1 MGGLFKWPSVH
12 DVLVYRNEVRQLV
25 LDVID
30 KTPLELPVTE
40 DSPWVVDNSYCTITT
55 KVKYLY

>member
-30 KTPLELPVTE
+30 KTPLQLPVTE
-40 DSPWVVDNSYCTITT
+40 DSPWVVDNCTITT